1 MDGIPKV
8 FCPAIIHTKKV
19 NKAKLRLYVYSLRA
33 NGFTLAV
40 NPLEIGSADDTWARQ
55 ITEGSFNLKI
65 EGNYQEDFFH
75 SFLNLSRIL
84 ES

>member
-1 MDGIPKV
+1 MEFQK
-8 FCPAIIHTKKV
+8 FYALLLFLQK
-19 NKAKLRLYVYSLRA
+19 KAKLRLYVYSLRA